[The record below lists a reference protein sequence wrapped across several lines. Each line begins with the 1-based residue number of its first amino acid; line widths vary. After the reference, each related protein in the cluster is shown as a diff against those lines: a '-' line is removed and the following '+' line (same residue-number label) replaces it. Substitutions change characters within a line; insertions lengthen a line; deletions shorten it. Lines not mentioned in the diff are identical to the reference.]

1 MNAYMYYLVR
11 KFNMETTE
19 RAAAIDSFE
28 MTSIWEGETA
38 KVKVGGFFKKK
49 KKIKLHSNV
58 NCNFYTF
65 QKITV

>member
-38 KVKVGGFFKKK
+38 KVKVGGFLKKK
-49 KKIKLHSNV
+49 KN
-58 NCNFYTF
+58 
-65 QKITV
+65 